1 MYIRAHT
8 GLGDPL
14 PAPSRTDW
22 RRWMMPEPAAPPALV
37 FRRIGPFAVNKS
49 ALTPALKQQVKQV
62 VDFVRSRLDT
72 AQAIG
77 VIRVVGHTDASGT
90 ELHNRGLGNRR
101 TEAVRDELRAQLRDV
116 LSRVLIEVDES
127 PGKSQPIGDNR
138 TAKGQAAN
146 RRVDVYVAPPIPRA
160 DPWPKGKTINWTVTD
175 PNPEKGKYG
184 PWDDPLTLLGDRSGR
199 QFLTD
204 LCRRRFSRD
213 TCGTL
218 VDKAISGGCKAVE
231 ALLERAGAT
240 ISAEQKQTLE
250 QRCTAGADKRF

>member
-1 MYIRAHT
+1 MYIRAHI

-14 PAPSRTDW
+14 PAPPRTDW
-22 RRWMMPEPAAPPALV
+22 RRRMMPEPAAPPLLV

-49 ALTPALKQQVKQV
+49 GLTLELKQQVKQV
-62 VDFVRSRLDT
+62 VDFVRSRLNT

-77 VIRVVGHTDASGT
+77 VIRVVGHTDATGT

-101 TEAVRDELRAQLRDV
+101 AEAVRDELRAQLRDV

-146 RRVDVYVAPPIPRA
+146 RRVDVYIAPPIPRA
-160 DPWPKGKTINWTVTD
+160 DPWPKGKTIDWTVTD

-184 PWDDPLTLLGDRSGR
+184 DWDDPLIVFGNRSVR
-199 QFLTD
+199 QFLMD
-204 LCRRRFSRD
+204 LCRRRFGKDR
-213 TCGTL
+213 CKTL
-218 VDKAISGGCKAVE
+218 VDGAISGGCKAIE
-231 ALLERAGAT
+231 ALLEQTGAT
-240 ISAEQKQTLE
+240 VSAEQKKELE
-250 QRCTAGADKRF
+250 RQCGALADRRF